1 MLLSWGVSITADV
14 CLVSQST
21 CDQAMQTPTSQYLT
35 RLWCSYGNMIVTLRS
50 LCCCPSLPRALGIRA
65 IHLGGL
71 FQLWISQILDFDSF
85 IKRLKIYF
93 LFYFYTL
100 PLRLEYWAILRKRQF
115 RECKMIFNYCFAT
128 VLIDSRQDNIEVY
141 MSKL

>member
-1 MLLSWGVSITADV
+1 MWPGHADTHLPIFDETMVLVWEYDSHIEESLLLSITAQGPGYKSHSLRGV
-14 CLVSQST
+14 VS
-21 CDQAMQTPTSQYLT
+21 AMNKSDPG
-35 RLWCSYGNMIVTLRS
+35 LW
-50 LCCCPSLPRALGIRA
+50 
-65 IHLGGL
+65 
-71 FQLWISQILDFDSF
+71 SF